1 MAIERKLGGKDNGD
15 HAQKATLKEAYVT
28 DERYVRAS
36 WVNFFAMI
44 FHELT
49 AINIVMAFS
58 TTILDD
64 ILGDPD
70 EQTSS
75 GGFTARQGTYVI
87 GLVNFLSACLCIL
100 SLRFF
105 GRRTLLLI
113 GHTGICLSYLFM
125 AVFTITGADYGVLV
139 MLCTF
144 LLIYQ
149 NTSGPVAW
157 AYAAET
163 CCDVSL
169 GVSLLVLY
177 SVVLFLS
184 LTTSSLMDSALQP

>member
-1 MAIERKLGGKDNGD
+1 
-15 HAQKATLKEAYVT
+15 
-28 DERYVRAS
+28 
-36 WVNFFAMI
+36 MI

-49 AINIVMAFS
+49 AINIIMAFS
-58 TTILDD
+58 NTILED

-75 GGFTARQGTYVI
+75 SGFTARQGTYVV
-87 GLVNFLSACLCIL
+87 GLVNFLSACLSIL

-113 GHTGICLSYLFM
+113 GHAGICLSYLFM
-125 AVFTITGADYGVLV
+125 AVFTITGVDYGVLA
-139 MLCTF
+139 MLCSF

-184 LTTSSLMDSALQP
+184 LTTNSLMDSKLQP

>member
-1 MAIERKLGGKDNGD
+1 
-15 HAQKATLKEAYVT
+15 
-28 DERYVRAS
+28 
-36 WVNFFAMI
+36 MI

-49 AINIVMAFS
+49 AINVIMAFS
-58 TTILDD
+58 NTILED

-70 EQTSS
+70 EQKSS
-75 GGFTARQGTYVI
+75 SGFTAKQGTYVI
-87 GLVNFLSACLCIL
+87 GLVNFLSACLSIL

-105 GRRTLLLI
+105 GRRTLLLA
-113 GHTGICLSYLFM
+113 GHVGICLSYVFM
-125 AVFTITGADYGVLV
+125 AVFTITGVNYGVLA
-139 MLCTF
+139 MLCSF

-169 GVSLLVLY
+169 GVTLLVLY

-184 LTTSSLMDSALQP
+184 LTTNSLMDSKLQP

>member
-1 MAIERKLGGKDNGD
+1 MAIERKLGGKENGD

-70 EQTSS
+70 EQTS
-75 GGFTARQGTYVI
+75 GFTARQGTYVV

-100 SLRFF
+100 SMRFF
-105 GRRTLLLI
+105 GRRTLLLV
-113 GHTGICLSYLFM
+113 GHIGICLSYFFM
-125 AVFTITGADYGVLV
+125 AIFTITGANYGVLA
-139 MLCTF
+139 MLCSF

>member
-1 MAIERKLGGKDNGD
+1 
-15 HAQKATLKEAYVT
+15 
-28 DERYVRAS
+28 
-36 WVNFFAMI
+36 MI

-49 AINIVMAFS
+49 AINIVLAFS
-58 TTILDD
+58 TTILED

-75 GGFTARQGTYVI
+75 SGFTARQGTYVV

-100 SLRFF
+100 SMRFF
-105 GRRTLLLI
+105 GRRTLLLV
-113 GHTGICLSYLFM
+113 GHIGICLSYFFI
-125 AVFTITGADYGVLV
+125 AIFTITGADYGVLA
-139 MLCTF
+139 MLCSF

-177 SVVLFLS
+177 SVVLLLS
-184 LTTSSLMDSALQP
+184 LTTNSLMDSKLQP

>member
-1 MAIERKLGGKDNGD
+1 
-15 HAQKATLKEAYVT
+15 
-28 DERYVRAS
+28 
-36 WVNFFAMI
+36 MI

-49 AINIVMAFS
+49 AINIVLAFS
-58 TTILDD
+58 TTILED

-75 GGFTARQGTYVI
+75 SGFTARQGTYVV

-100 SLRFF
+100 SMRFF
-105 GRRTLLLI
+105 GRRTLLLV
-113 GHTGICLSYLFM
+113 GHIGICLSYFFM
-125 AVFTITGADYGVLV
+125 AIFTITGADYGVLA
-139 MLCTF
+139 MLCSF

-163 CCDVSL
+163 CCDVSP

-177 SVVLFLS
+177 SVVLLLS
-184 LTTSSLMDSALQP
+184 LTTNSLMDSKLQP